1 MEYSIISIQNED
13 PLHCIQMEGPL
24 TRNGACSPLSCTCV
38 HSHVWLF
45 ATPETVA
52 RQAPLSMGFSRQE
65 YWSGL
70 PFTSPGDLSNP
81 GIEPASLVSPA
92 LAGRFFTSWATKGS
106 LFSLI
111 RQCLLLGE
119 TSLLVT
125 SIHWFYFFYVW
136 YMILLLLRV
145 VLTTKTYFKLSV
157 KFSHSVVSDS
167 LQPQRL

>member
-81 GIEPASLVSPA
+81 GIEPASLASPA
-92 LAGRFFTSWATKGS
+92 LAGRCFTTAQPGKYWLLNANYLFKYLQIHIWA
-106 LFSLI
+106 
-111 RQCLLLGE
+111 QQNM
-119 TSLLVT
+119 LLV
-125 SIHWFYFFYVW
+125 IFR
-136 YMILLLLRV
+136 LLHVCLGFQYR
-145 VLTTKTYFKLSV
+145 
-157 KFSHSVVSDS
+157 
-167 LQPQRL
+167 